1 MKYATLALALV
12 AMAGLSSTTVF
23 AGPRETEHT
32 TVSIKDVDMNNPV
45 EITTLYR
52 RLDRAAKQV
61 CDSEMSDQRDI
72 AAQDR
77 ACATRSLDAAV
88 DTIGDK
94 RLSDMHTTNTGHK
107 TEAVTVATVS
117 GSYVRR

>member
-32 TVSIKDVDMNNPV
+32 TVSVKGVDMNNPV

-61 CDSEMSDQRDI
+61 CDSEMGNQHDI

-77 ACATRSLDAAV
+77 ACAARSLDDAV
-88 DTIGDK
+88 DSIGDK
-94 RLSDMHTTNTGHK
+94 RLTDIHMTRTGRK
-107 TEAVTVATVS
+107 AEAVTVATVS